1 MKKKII
7 VLIIISLFFTLG
19 CSYKEINDLA
29 IVSAIGI
36 DYKDNNYVVSVQVM
50 NLQKETNDAT
60 TESSIL
66 YSASGKTILEALK
79 NIHLKYPNTLY
90 LGHSEL
96 LIIGQSIIL
105 NNNINKIFDF
115 FLREP
120 QARTDCL
127 VIVSDKN
134 DAIDLIN
141 PKDENNEG
149 TFPSK
154 DLITIIE
161 NSKEITGYTIT
172 QTLEEFIINYYEE
185 GLDTV
190 LTNVVI
196 DNSDNQI
203 KTKLTGLVAFKNNNY
218 VGRLSENNSFIY
230 NTINNNYKRGSI
242 DIPYKNNLLGLEL
255 KPNSKINV
263 SIKDNK
269 IIYDIN
275 VTLEGVVTE
284 LHTNIDFNTDKD
296 YKKLEDATNEYI
308 KEEIKSL
315 IDYCKSNN
323 VDILGLKNLLY
334 KYKYKEYKKYKD
346 SDIYNISKININVDS
361 NIYRYGNI
369 SRGDNY
375 ES

>member
-7 VLIIISLFFTLG
+7 ILIIISLFFTLG

-154 DLITIIE
+154 DLITTIE

-242 DIPYKNNLLGLEL
+242 DIPYKNNLLGIEL

-263 SIKDNK
+263 SIKNNK

-284 LHTNIDFNTDKD
+284 LHTNIDFNADKD
-296 YKKLEDATNEYI
+296 YKMLEDATNEYI

-315 IDYCKSNN
+315 IDYCKNNN

-334 KYKYKEYKKYKD
+334 KYEYKEYKKYKD